1 MAKERGMPCS
11 WEDFPKRG
19 NKQDGYLCRF
29 CGVPLT
35 GRKSSW
41 CGHDC
46 LVEVLLLCDWS
57 YFRNKVK
64 RRDKYRCVVCHR
76 NKHEAG
82 RLEVDHIVE
91 LVDGGLTV
99 LSNTRTMCRRC
110 HMAKTAEMRRK
121 RAAAR
126 RELAGRVLEILPDDQ
141 TRCGDDAEGQPP
153 EDSPVNVSHEA
164 SPSSSA

>member
-1 MAKERGMPCS
+1 MAKERGMPNEWS
-11 WEDFPKRG
+11 DFPKRKDELG
-19 NKQDGYLCRF
+19 RWLCRK
-29 CGVPLT
+29 CGVPLA
-35 GRKSSW
+35 GRKTSW
-41 CGHDC
+41 CSHDC
-46 LVEVLLLCDWS
+46 LVAVLLLCDWS
-57 YFRNKVK
+57 FFRNKVK

>member
-1 MAKERGMPCS
+1 MPNEWS
-11 WEDFPKRG
+11 DFPKRKDELG
-19 NKQDGYLCRF
+19 RWLCRK
-29 CGVPLT
+29 CGVPLA
-35 GRKSSW
+35 GRKTSW
-41 CGHDC
+41 CSHDC
-46 LVEVLLLCDWS
+46 LVAVLLLCDWS
-57 YFRNKVK
+57 FFRNKVK

-91 LVDGGLTV
+91 LTDGGLTV

-110 HMAKTAEMRRK
+110 HLQKTAEMRRK

-126 RELAGRVLEILPDDQ
+126 RDLVLVTKE
-141 TRCGDDAEGQPP
+141 AEPEEESTHEQYASPEP
-153 EDSPVNVSHEA
+153 EDNTPVNVNHEA

>member
-76 NKHEAG
+76 DKHTAG

-91 LVDGGLTV
+91 LADGGLTV
-99 LSNTRTMCRRC
+99 LSNTRTVCRRC
-110 HMAKTAEMRRK
+110 HLQKTAEMRRK
-121 RAAAR
+121 RAEAR
-126 RELAGRVLEILPDDQ
+126 RALAASRRWLNSTRSPTPTRMPTPEPKDD
-141 TRCGDDAEGQPP
+141 T
-153 EDSPVNVSHEA
+153 PVNVNHEA